1 MQCLSALLALTLLQ
15 IEGMSSKPAQQGT
28 ASQPQHAMAA
38 ISPEKNKGTDK
49 EVCVCVH
56 IHNKLY
62 LYF

>member
-49 EVCVCVH
+49 EVCVYSH
-56 IHNKLY
+56 T
-62 LYF
+62 